1 MKVVKIT
8 ISAGISGFESPA
20 AEYSSRPLLL
30 DDVLI
35 ERRAATF
42 IALASGDSMIG
53 LGIFSGDLLIVDRAA
68 DKRDLDIVV
77 AVINGELVCKQIDR
91 VNGILH
97 SANPKYPSLPISEC
111 DEYLEEGVVIRA
123 VRLFRQPSAIA
134 RYFK

>member
-1 MKVVKIT
+1 MKVIKST
-8 ISAGISGFESPA
+8 ISAGIVGFESPA

-42 IALASGDSMIG
+42 IAVASGDSMTG

-68 DKRDLDIVV
+68 AKRDLDIVV
-77 AVINGELVCKQIDR
+77 AVINGELVCKQVDR
-91 VNGILH
+91 SRGLLL
-97 SANPKYPSLPISEC
+97 SANRNYKPVLITEC
-111 DEYLEEGVVIRA
+111 DEYLEEGIVIRS

-134 RYFK
+134 RYFE